1 MNSKNHAGLALL
13 IAGICLAPG
22 FAAADGYRCG
32 RKVVRTG
39 DSLSRLVQVCGEP
52 RLKSAGSST
61 VEVDGVPRK
70 VRVERWHYKQGSRSL
85 EHVVLIY
92 RGRVAAIELGGR

>member
-1 MNSKNHAGLALL
+1 MNSKKLAVLALSV
-13 IAGICLAPG
+13 AGICL
-22 FAAADGYRCG
+22 FSELVDADGYRCG
-32 RKVVRTG
+32 RKIVRTG

-52 RLKSAGSST
+52 RLKSSGSST
-61 VEVDGVPRK
+61 VEVDGVARK

-92 RGRVAAIELGGR
+92 RGRIAAIELGRR